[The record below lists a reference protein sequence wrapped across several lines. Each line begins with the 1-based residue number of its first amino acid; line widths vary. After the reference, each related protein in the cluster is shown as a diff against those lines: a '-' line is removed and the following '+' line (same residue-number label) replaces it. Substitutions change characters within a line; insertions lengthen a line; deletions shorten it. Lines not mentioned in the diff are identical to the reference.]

1 MAVERGRLLR
11 RLFGGSRRLGRD
23 GRWLAGVVVLVVAA
37 APVGDPRPVRV
48 LRLGATRLCL
58 RGGGGGRFP
67 KSEHF

>member
-11 RLFGGSRRLGRD
+11 RLFGGSRRSGRG
-23 GRWLAGVVVLVVAA
+23 GRWLAGFVVLVVAA

-48 LRLGATRLCL
+48 FASGGDAVVSA
-58 RGGGGGRFP
+58 GGGGRFP